1 MFWTDGTKNC
11 SSSRQPPRRKW
22 VEICH
27 AGSGECFAETSLLL
41 CRKKLSESCVDYH
54 DVWMEV
60 HLRIVWEHVNPE
72 LTQRKKSSDSD
83 G

>member
-1 MFWTDGTKNC
+1 MLGTVNALQKPPFYFVEKNFQSHVWTTTM
-11 SSSRQPPRRKW
+11 
-22 VEICH
+22 I
-27 AGSGECFAETSLLL
+27 
-41 CRKKLSESCVDYH
+41 
-54 DVWMEV
+54 WMEV